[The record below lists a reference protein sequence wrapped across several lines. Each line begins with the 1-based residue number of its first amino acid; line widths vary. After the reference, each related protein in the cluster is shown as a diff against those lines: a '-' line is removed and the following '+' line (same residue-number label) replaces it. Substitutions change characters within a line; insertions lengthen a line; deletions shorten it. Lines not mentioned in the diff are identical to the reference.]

1 MFLTYCAESNIHPKS
16 HTIGFYILFL
26 AVVQINTIFPD
37 DIPTV
42 PGSWPGST
50 NVGGPAPSPRAPP
63 APSGV
68 QRSVLPP
75 AAATGDAAT
84 AAVAWLPATQQ
95 SQLMD
100 DQPALGSSASAATT
114 SAFVAVRASG
124 RGRAS
129 LGGSPAAV
137 AREYSAVQ
145 ARNSRAAWSRSAD
158 SADSDS
164 ADWDTASIESFEL
177 PPLLS

>member
-16 HTIGFYILFL
+16 HTISFYILFL
-26 AVVQINTIFPD
+26 AVVQINAIFPD

-50 NVGGPAPSPRAPP
+50 DVGGPAPSQRAPP

-84 AAVAWLPATQQ
+84 AAVAWLPVT
-95 SQLMD
+95 QLMEN
-100 DQPALGSSASAATT
+100 QPALGSSASAATT

-124 RGRAS
+124 RDRAS
-129 LGGSPAAV
+129 LRGSPAAV

-145 ARNSRAAWSRSAD
+145 ARNSRAAWNRSAD

>member
-16 HTIGFYILFL
+16 HTISFYILFL

-50 NVGGPAPSPRAPP
+50 DVGGPAPSPRAPP

-75 AAATGDAAT
+75 AAATGDAA
-84 AAVAWLPATQQ
+84 
-95 SQLMD
+95 LMD

-124 RGRAS
+124 RDRAS
-129 LGGSPAAV
+129 LRGSPAAV

-145 ARNSRAAWSRSAD
+145 ARNSRAAWNRSAD